1 MGSIFSFLNRREG
14 RSPQPAGALPPTEPL
29 AAHPAGAAAFAH
41 AAAATG
47 TDSGLIHS
55 LDEVPGRLVDILSGY
70 LPDPISTDV
79 PANNIVLTSFT
90 SLPLA
95 VGNLRG
101 IAPRGPFATVELKGG
116 RLDATARFQVWA
128 EQASQA
134 NSILTA
140 LQGHLLAA
148 RKDLWGSRILRM
160 SLLEAAPAVLDS
172 ASDAWNARADYR
184 VLFEYYLADLD
195 GAQSL
200 ITRIPVS
207 LDPEESGSL
216 MRETMIIT
224 GSVVRWD
231 NETAQ
236 VLSLRGPLRLRGL
249 SVLDF
254 MPGDLPTTGVTLL
267 RSHTG
272 AGGPPVDVIDLPAF
286 LSASAVQHSHVRLR
300 LNSLSDFLNLFTDTG
315 ETISMGNWDEG
326 TGDTQPDEYHVR
338 LNTFPS
344 PLNLPIYRDTFQIAL
359 TGEALD
365 RSGIVYLSADR
376 I

>member
-1 MGSIFSFLNRREG
+1 MGSFFSLFNRRED
-14 RSPQPAGALPPTEPL
+14 RSPQPAGALPPSEPL
-29 AAHPAGAAAFAH
+29 AAHPAGATAFAH
-41 AAAATG
+41 TAAAAG
-47 TDSGLIHS
+47 TDTGLVLS
-55 LDEVPGRLVDILSGY
+55 LDEVPGRLVDILSDY

-79 PANNIVLTSFT
+79 PTNNIVLTSFT

-101 IAPRGPFATVELKGG
+101 IAPRGPFAAVELKGG

-134 NSILTA
+134 NNLLTA

-160 SLLEAAPAVLDS
+160 SLREATPAVLDS
-172 ASDAWNARADYR
+172 ASDAWNASADYR

-200 ITRIPVS
+200 ITRIPVNM
-207 LDPEESGSL
+207 DPEERDSL
-216 MRETMIIT
+216 MRETLTIT

-236 VLSLRGPLRLRGL
+236 ALLLRGPLRLRGL

-254 MPGDLPTTGVTLL
+254 LPGDMPTTGVTLL
-267 RSHTG
+267 RSHAR
-272 AGGPPVDVIDLPAF
+272 AGGPPVDAVDLPAF
-286 LSASAVQHSHVRLR
+286 LSAAAVRHSHVRLR
-300 LNSLSDFLNLFTDTG
+300 LNSLSDFLNLFSDTG
-315 ETISMGNWDEG
+315 ETMSMGNWDEA
-326 TGDTQPDEYHVR
+326 TGDTHPDEYHVR
-338 LNTFPS
+338 LSTFPS
-344 PLNLPIYRDTFQIAL
+344 PLNLPIYRDTFQITL

-365 RSGIVYLSADR
+365 QTGIVYLSADR